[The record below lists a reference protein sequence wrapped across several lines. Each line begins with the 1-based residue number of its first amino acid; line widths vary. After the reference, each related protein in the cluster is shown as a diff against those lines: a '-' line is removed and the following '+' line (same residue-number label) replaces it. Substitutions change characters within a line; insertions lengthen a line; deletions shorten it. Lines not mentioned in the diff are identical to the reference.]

1 MNRPADDHAAP
12 TPEVSGET
20 PPTTPDAQA
29 EEHRPHLDALTRHRH
44 PEQMPH
50 RSMLF
55 IPGSNAAMLSTAYIH
70 GADAIMFDLEDGVA
84 LREKDTS
91 RLLVMQ
97 TLRSGLYAGI
107 ETVVRINPL
116 DTPFGRDDL
125 EAAVRAGA
133 DVIRLPKTET
143 AQDILDLADAVEAI
157 ERACGREVGSTRLMA
172 AIESAAGVVNAVA
185 VATATPRLVSIA
197 LAGFDYV
204 IDMRTTR
211 GDGSELFY
219 ARCAV
224 LHAARVAGIAAYDV
238 VFSDVEDEEGFLAEV
253 DVIRRL
259 GFDGKSLVNPRQIDL
274 LHNAYAPTQEQLDHA
289 RLVVQAAEHAA
300 TEGLGVVSLGGK
312 MIDAPIIEAARRTI
326 RYAAASGVR
335 RESQGATS

>member
-1 MNRPADDHAAP
+1 MTAP
-12 TPEVSGET
+12 TDVH
-20 PPTTPDAQA
+20 A
-29 EEHRPHLDALTRHRH
+29 PHLDALATSRH

-55 IPGSNAAMLSTAYIH
+55 IPGSNAAMLSTAYIY

-84 LREKDTS
+84 LREKDTA
-91 RLLVMQ
+91 RLLVMH

-116 DTPFGRDDL
+116 DTPFGRLDL

-133 DVIRLPKTET
+133 QVIRLPKTET
-143 AQDILDLADAVEAI
+143 AQDILDLEAAVEEI
-157 ERACGREVGSTRLMA
+157 ERACGREIGSTKLMA

-185 VATATPRLVSIA
+185 IATASPRLVSIA

-224 LHAARVAGIAAYDV
+224 LHAARVAGIACYDV
-238 VFSDVEDEEGFLAEV
+238 VFGDVDDEEGFLAEV
-253 DVIRRL
+253 DVIKRL
-259 GFDGKSLVNPRQIDL
+259 GYDGKSLVNPRQIDL
-274 LHNAYAPTQEQLDHA
+274 LHNAYAPTQAELDRA
-289 RLVVQAAEHAA
+289 RLVVEAAEHAA
-300 TEGLGVVSLGGK
+300 AEGLGVVSLGGK

-326 RYAAASGVR
+326 QYATASGVR
-335 RESQGATS
+335 VEREGAES

>member
-1 MNRPADDHAAP
+1 MSETNPAGDPARHAP
-12 TPEVSGET
+12 H
-20 PPTTPDAQA
+20 PDALA
-29 EEHRPHLDALTRHRH
+29 RARH
-44 PEQMPH
+44 PHRMPH

-55 IPGSNAAMLSTAYIH
+55 LPGSNAAMLSTAYIY
-70 GADAIMFDLEDGVA
+70 GADAVMFDLEDGVA
-84 LREKDTS
+84 LREKDS
-91 RLLVMQ
+91 ARLLVMH
-97 TLRSGLYAGI
+97 TLRSGLYAGV

-116 DTPFGRDDL
+116 DTPFGRADL

-143 AQDILDLADAVEAI
+143 AQDIVDLEAAVESI
-157 ERACGREVGSTRLMA
+157 ERDCGREAGSTRLMA
-172 AIESAAGVVNAVA
+172 AVESAAGVVNAVA
-185 VATATPRLVSIA
+185 IASSSPRLTSIA

-224 LHAARVAGIAAYDV
+224 LHAARVARIAAYDV

-253 DVIRRL
+253 DVIKRL
-259 GFDGKSLVNPRQIDL
+259 GFDGKSLINPRQIDL
-274 LHNAYAPTQEQLDHA
+274 LHNAYAPTQDELDRA
-289 RLVVQAAEHAA
+289 RLVVEAAEHAA
-300 TEGLGVVSLGGK
+300 AEGLGVVSLGGK

-326 RYAAASGVR
+326 SYAAASGVR
-335 RESQGATS
+335 LETTGTTS